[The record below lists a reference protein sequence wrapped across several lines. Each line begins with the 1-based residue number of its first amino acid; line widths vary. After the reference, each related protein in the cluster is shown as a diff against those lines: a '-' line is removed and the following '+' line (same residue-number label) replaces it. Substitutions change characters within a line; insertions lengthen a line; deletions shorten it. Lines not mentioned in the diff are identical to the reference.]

1 MEHQIASLDE
11 LISQH
16 KALVATLGRAEL
28 KIELCRRGRLT
39 VRRVEPWHRIAVTDV
54 FCKLATQLGPRVAL
68 DLPIASP
75 EFGVLVPDIVWM
87 SDERWPGEDID
98 GAEPLTVVPDVCVE
112 VLACWETD
120 SFLLADRVSDYLSG
134 GVKEIIV
141 VEEDGTVRFWGHG
154 GEQVRSA
161 FNIALKLDN
170 LSFRRQCVS

>member
-54 FCKLATQLGPRVAL
+54 SCRLATQLGPRVAL

-87 SDERWPGEDID
+87 SDERWPEDDID
-98 GAEPLTVVPDVCVE
+98 GAEPSTVMPDVCVE
-112 VLACWETD
+112 VLAGWETD
-120 SFLLADRVSDYLSG
+120 SLL
-134 GVKEIIV
+134 
-141 VEEDGTVRFWGHG
+141 VEEKGCPTTYR
-154 GEQVRSA
+154 A
-161 FNIALKLDN
+161 A
-170 LSFRRQCVS
+170 